1 MVPRVRSIHPNES
14 ARRAGSG
21 ALRLSR
27 SVRMRRAVYSKSE
40 IQRRNV
46 ANAGWFNG
54 GCVARLVNLEAV
66 RVLGKDPARGAGC
79 TITPDKIVRV
89 DF

>member
-46 ANAGWFNG
+46 ANAGRFNG

-66 RVLGKDPARGAGC
+66 RGVPGKNPARGARLHNH
-79 TITPDKIVRV
+79 TR
-89 DF
+89 